1 MKRIL
6 LVTVI
11 ALAAMSVPVFA
22 DESATLEETAVTA
35 TRTAVAVE
43 DAPASV
49 SVITGEEIRQHS
61 ISTIDD
67 ALKYETGVLAGRNK
81 GLMSATPSITLRG
94 LNGQDRT
101 LIMVDGIPVNDGYS
115 AGVTWSQLGVSN
127 VEKIEITRGPASALY
142 GGHALG
148 GAVNIIT
155 KKPAGREGHITLGT
169 GSDNTR
175 KMTMSYGD
183 TFSDKFGIRIGYE
196 QEKTDGYATGLVRRT
211 VTSTQPS
218 GALLNGGEATKSTAG
233 ADQVIVGDTG
243 RNWAERKNVNLQTYY
258 TPDATSML
266 NFNIQWGRHLYGYD
280 EPNSY
285 VTDASGNP
293 AYSGYVV
300 TDDGR
305 YASVTPNSFV
315 YYTGDGS
322 ETYMNY
328 SAAYEKDFGGVSLAA
343 KLSYSD
349 RDKWYTSAGSSGT
362 YDTAAGSQSDADVSS
377 WYADIQA
384 SAKAG
389 EKHVVTG
396 GFTYRTD
403 AYDGRNFSLA
413 YYRDVDSR
421 TGVTDITEGKTKN
434 YGLYIQDEWQLPADF
449 TLYAG
454 VRYDSWKATDG
465 KSGAIA
471 NVQEFEEPSDSAVS
485 PKISLVWKPLKE
497 TSLRTSYGTA
507 FRPPSIYDLYRTW
520 KSGTTTYHSNPDLD
534 PEKLKSWELGFDQF
548 FFTKKMKLTG
558 TYYRSELKDAL
569 ERTGTGAD
577 RYMKNVG
584 KARID
589 GIELGVEY
597 LPVKNLKLW
606 ANAAWVDSEVL
617 EDDVNPAS
625 EGKKLT
631 GVPEKVYNVG
641 GSYKWKMLT
650 FALDG
655 NYQGRIYTLDDNSD
669 LDNVY
674 AGYTERWLWNTKV
687 IAEVGKHFE
696 VAGMINNIFDK
707 EYYDYYVGRERNYM
721 VEVTAKF

>member
-11 ALAAMSVPVFA
+11 ALAAMSAPVFA
-22 DESATLEETAVTA
+22 EDSATLEETAVTA
-35 TRTAVAVE
+35 TRTTTAVE

-49 SVITGEEIRQHS
+49 SVITGDEIKQHS

-67 ALKYETGVLAGRNK
+67 ALKYETGVMVGRNK
-81 GLMSATPSITLRG
+81 GIMSATPSIALRG

-101 LIMVDGIPVNDGYS
+101 LIMIDGIPVNDGYS
-115 AGVTWSQLGVSN
+115 AGVTWTQLGVQN
-127 VEKIEITRGPASALY
+127 VERIEITRGPASALY

-155 KKPAGREGHITLGT
+155 HKPAGREGQVTLGT
-169 GSDNTR
+169 GSDGTR
-175 KMTMSYGD
+175 KLSLSYGD

-196 QEKTDGYATGLVRRT
+196 QEKTDGYATGLVRRS
-211 VTSTQPS
+211 VTSTVPTGTQ
-218 GALLNGGEATKSTAG
+218 LYGGEATTSTAG

-243 RNWAERKNVNLQTYY
+243 RNWAERQNVNLQTYY
-258 TPDATSML
+258 TPDAVSML
-266 NFNIQWGRHLYGYD
+266 NLNIQWGRHQYGYD
-280 EPNSY
+280 SPNSY
-285 VTDASGNP
+285 LTDASGNT

-300 TDDGR
+300 TEDGR
-305 YASVTPNSFV
+305 YATVTPNSFV
-315 YYTGDGS
+315 YYNGNGD
-322 ETYMNY
+322 ETYTTY
-328 SAAYEKDFGGVSLAA
+328 SAIYERDFGKVNLTA

-349 RDKWYTSAGSSGT
+349 KDKWYTSAGSSGT
-362 YDTAAGSQSDADVSS
+362 YDTAAGTLSDSNVNT
-377 WYADIQA
+377 WFTDIQA
-384 SAKAG
+384 TGKAG
-389 EKHVVTG
+389 SKHTVTG
-396 GFTYRTD
+396 GFTYRADDYD
-403 AYDGRNFSLA
+403 ASGYSLSF
-413 YYRDVDSR
+413 YRDEDSK
-421 TGVTDITEGKTKN
+421 TAKTDITQGKTDN
-434 YGLYIQDEWQLPADF
+434 YGLYVQDEWLLPANF
-449 TLYAG
+449 TIYAG

-465 KSGAIA
+465 KSGSIGS
-471 NVQEFEEPSDSAVS
+471 VEEFEEPSDSAVS
-485 PKISLVWKPLKE
+485 PKIALVWKPLKE

-548 FFTKKMKLTG
+548 FFAKKMKLTG

-569 ERTGTGAD
+569 ERTATGSD
-577 RYMKNVG
+577 RYMQNVG

-589 GIELGVEY
+589 GIELGIEY
-597 LPVKNLKLW
+597 LPVKNLKLY

-617 EDDVNPAS
+617 ENDNNPDS

-631 GVPEKVYNVG
+631 DVPEKVFNVG
-641 GSYKWKMLT
+641 SSYKWRMLT

-655 NYQGRIYTLDDNSD
+655 NYQGRIYTADDNTD
-669 LDNVY
+669 VDDVY
-674 AGYTERWLWNTKV
+674 GGYTERWLWNTKV
-687 IAEVGKHFE
+687 IAEIGKHFE
-696 VAGMINNIFDK
+696 VSGAINNIFDK